1 MTDQELDLNEL
12 NEALKNLDQGEDDD
26 PPKKDNK
33 GEPEQNEGQTEQQH
47 SNTEKDDKRKVD
59 IDTVYQLL
67 NKMKNEDSSNGTK
80 KQQKQ
85 KKPKTEKQQ
94 KQFEELQRKREQ
106 KREQER
112 KEKEKQKLLQ
122 EVDIDSLVNQ
132 KLQGILQQYEQ
143 QYEQPPAA
151 TEQQYTNGG
160 STMHNYQPSTTAPQA
175 KPVDE
180 ERKVYPYHHLTTD
193 PPKQKEPPSIFK
205 NLGLKTNQQKK
216 TVNQSTNNK
225 IPQEQEKPVNVFDF
239 FKKA

>member
-1 MTDQELDLNEL
+1 MTDQQQELDLQEL
-12 NEALKNLDQGEDDD
+12 NEALKNLDQGDDDD

-59 IDTVYQLL
+59 IETVYQLL
-67 NKMKNEDSSNGTK
+67 NKVKNEETSSSGTK
-80 KQQKQ
+80 KQQRQ

-112 KEKEKQKLLQ
+112 KEREKQKLLQ
-122 EVDIDSLVNQ
+122 EIDIDGLVNQ

-143 QYEQPPAA
+143 QY
-151 TEQQYTNGG
+151 
-160 STMHNYQPSTTAPQA
+160 QPSTVEPQA
-175 KPVDE
+175 APVDE
-180 ERKVYPYHHLTTD
+180 KPAYPYNHLTTK
-193 PPKQKEPPSIFK
+193 PEKPTKPPSLFSQLGLNTSTPQKSRQPKQPATKDKPQ
-205 NLGLKTNQQKK
+205 N
-216 TVNQSTNNK
+216 TVN
-225 IPQEQEKPVNVFDF
+225 PFDF